1 VLVGDGCAE
10 CEVLLRLAKCCV
22 DVYVKLCFDLEDN
35 LMNYLFVNSVYGI
48 PFLGMVELFMMLIW
62 ISLKVFV

>member
-1 VLVGDGCAE
+1 MVGDGCAE
-10 CEVLLRLAKCCV
+10 CEVLLRLAKRCV

-48 PFLGMVELFMMLIW
+48 PFLEMVELFMMLIW